1 MPAIAT
7 NWGGPADYLDSTCG
21 ILVDPTSKEG
31 FVDGLRIALQTL
43 AEQPELRVA
52 MGRVG
57 RQKIIDHFDWEVKV
71 DRIVEMYQQVG
82 VAHR

>member
-1 MPAIAT
+1 
-7 NWGGPADYLDSTCG
+7 L
-21 ILVDPTSKEG
+21 SK
-31 FVDGLRIALQTL
+31 ALQTL

-82 VAHR
+82 VTHR